1 MFEIYV
7 KAIDDE
13 IIFKVWDDAY
23 WVKEMIG
30 FAVAKV
36 SSLCING
43 GGELEFNIYN
53 KQEKVGSLFLI
64 TSFTP

>member
-30 FAVAKV
+30 FTVAKV

-53 KQEKVGSLFLI
+53 K
-64 TSFTP
+64 